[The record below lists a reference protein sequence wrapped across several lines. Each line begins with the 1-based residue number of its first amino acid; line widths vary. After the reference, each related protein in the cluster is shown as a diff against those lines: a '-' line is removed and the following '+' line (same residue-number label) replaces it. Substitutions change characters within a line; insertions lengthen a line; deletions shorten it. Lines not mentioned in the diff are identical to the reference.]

1 MVDELVDECDEN
13 IDDEVKIVSES
24 KNKYSSCI
32 LYIVQFSI
40 FFTINVGIAVYFI
53 YYKLWIVI
61 RKLLLNMVMS
71 IKQQFN
77 YNKNKLNYKLIKWE

>member
-1 MVDELVDECDEN
+1 MDECDEN

-32 LYIVQFSI
+32 LHIVLFSI

-53 YYKLWIVI
+53 YYKLRIVI